1 MILHNTLKRKLQY
14 IISSF
19 FFVKLKLINTNDYSH
34 DNVVYSAISVL
45 EITLFTNLTSD
56 STNLTGSYNTA

>member
-1 MILHNTLKRKLQY
+1 MIFHNTLKRKLQY
-14 IISSF
+14 NKF
-19 FFVKLKLINTNDYSH
+19 NFFVKLKLINTNDYSH